1 MNYKIVYFSRTGTSK
16 RVANKIAD
24 KLSCETVEINDYM
37 NWKGLI
43 GFIKGGYYASRNKE
57 IEISLSG
64 NVENSDEIV
73 LVTPLWAG
81 GPTPAVM
88 SFLNKFPSDKVHLV
102 VTSKG
107 STIKNHSSGYKS
119 VTSIVRSNNNEDAAI
134 EDLVSNLSK

>member
-1 MNYKIVYFSRTGTSK
+1 MNYKVVYFSRTGTSK

-64 NVENSDEIV
+64 SVENSDEIV

-81 GPTPAVM
+81 GPAPAVM
-88 SFLNKFPSDKVHLV
+88 SFLKKFPSDKVHLV

-119 VTSIVRSNNNEDAAI
+119 VTSIVRSNNNEDSAI
-134 EDLVSNLSK
+134 EDLISNLSK

>member
-1 MNYKIVYFSRTGTSK
+1 MNYKVVYFSRTGTSK

-64 NVENSDEIV
+64 SVEHSDEIV

-81 GPTPAVM
+81 GPAPAVM
-88 SFLNKFPSDKVHLV
+88 SFLKKFPSDKVHLV

-119 VTSIVRSNNNEDAAI
+119 VTSIVGSNHNEDSAI
-134 EDLVSNLSK
+134 EDLISNLSK